1 MYKSIHVT
9 FVFWVPKTPPTPY
22 MSGTFVLAPPPLGP
36 MCLKKN
42 DIIKYNPFYEIVNS
56 DSQESDKF
64 YETEPSEYLEN
75 LQELSNI
82 L

>member
-1 MYKSIHVT
+1 MILSSIT
-9 FVFWVPKTPPTPY
+9 
-22 MSGTFVLAPPPLGP
+22 L
-36 MCLKKN
+36 
-42 DIIKYNPFYEIVNS
+42 FYEIVNS

-82 L
+82 LENCKAMDKLEFHNICKNAESEFCFLVIFIT